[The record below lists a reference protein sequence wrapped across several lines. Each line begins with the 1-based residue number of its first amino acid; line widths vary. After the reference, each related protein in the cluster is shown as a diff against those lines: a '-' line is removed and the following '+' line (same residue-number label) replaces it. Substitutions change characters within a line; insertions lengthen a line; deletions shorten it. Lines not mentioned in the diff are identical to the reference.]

1 MSTLAQAG
9 RGLREALRRP
19 GLVAWL
25 WAIDTAFAAIVAL
38 PLGLVL
44 DRLLAHA
51 PSGDILLERYAL
63 DLAADLRRAAPD
75 LGSMLR
81 LAGVAA
87 GIAALVVAPYV
98 AAGTVEV
105 LRTVP
110 SRSAAFRFAR
120 GAWFFG
126 GRFLRAG
133 LVAVPTAAVAAA
145 LAALPWLAVRHGLEE
160 STAATARSALAWIAV
175 ACAALTVLAALLA
188 LDLARLDIARRDGRR
203 PMRLYFAALRC
214 VLVHPLRVFGVWLWT
229 LPPVVIALALYFVA
243 CGRLAATHW
252 IGIALMTFLQQLVG
266 IARAATRVALWLAED
281 ELLGAIAPLP
291 APLPPLPA
299 PVPAEPQ
306 GYELE
311 ASSPS

>member
-1 MSTLAQAG
+1 MSTLAQA
-9 RGLREALRRP
+9 RNGLREAARRP
-19 GLVAWL
+19 RLVAWL
-25 WAIDTAFAAIVAL
+25 WAIDTAFAAMVAL
-38 PLGLVL
+38 PLGLAL

-51 PSGDILLERYAL
+51 PSGDILLERYAF

-81 LAGVAA
+81 FAGVAA

-105 LRTVP
+105 LRTV
-110 SRSAAFRFAR
+110 SGRGGAFRFAR
-120 GAWFFG
+120 GAWLFG

-145 LAALPWLAVRHGLEE
+145 LAALPWLAVRQGLEE
-160 STAATARSALAWIAV
+160 STAATARSALAWTAV
-175 ACAALTVLAALLA
+175 ACAALTALAALLA

-203 PMRLYFAALRC
+203 PMRLYFTALRR
-214 VLVHPLRVFGVWLWT
+214 VLVHPLRVLCIWLWT
-229 LPPVVIALALYFVA
+229 LLPVGVALALYFTA

-252 IGIALMTFLQQLVG
+252 TGIALLLILQQLVG
-266 IARAATRVALWLAED
+266 IARAATRVALWSAEGGLLD
-281 ELLGAIAPLP
+281 EIAPLP
-291 APLPPLPA
+291 VPLPA
-299 PVPAEPQ
+299 LPAAPL